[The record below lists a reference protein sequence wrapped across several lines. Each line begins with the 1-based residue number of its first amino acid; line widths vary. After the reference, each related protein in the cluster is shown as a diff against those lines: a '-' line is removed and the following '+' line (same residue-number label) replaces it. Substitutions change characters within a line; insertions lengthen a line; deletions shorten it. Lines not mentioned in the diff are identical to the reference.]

1 MIFFSSFQKSGDFFL
16 PFCCRLIFFVLFFCR
31 YFVLG
36 QACCHLGM
44 MEDAM
49 VLLQTFRRLAT
60 AAFRRESLDLH
71 DDEFCN
77 SSIHFLHTTS
87 SVPPAMLDTA
97 TSLLNHIKL
106 LLRRKAAAVASLDA
120 GLPAESIRHFSKILD
135 SRRGTP
141 QAFIADCFV
150 GRASAYRAAGRL
162 VDSIADC
169 NRALALDPTSI
180 SALRAR
186 AEVLESIRSLPDCLR
201 DLDHLKLLYD
211 AVLRDRK
218 LPGPVWRPHSDVR
231 YGDIGGC
238 LRELTIRIKETRKV
252 FATGECANSVD
263 YHALIGVKR
272 GCKRSELERAHLLLS
287 LKHRPDK
294 VAAFVDGVE
303 FTDEYRDIDT
313 VRDQA
318 RMSGLVLYRML
329 QKAYNTIL
337 STITEEENSITV
349 TPPSLSRK
357 PAVEVGQEETSRP
370 AVNQNN
376 NNMNKSTKV
385 AVSSPSAAVY
395 QGVFCRDIATVSS
408 LLSQVNYGRSI
419 PLKYEALSC

>member
-1 MIFFSSFQKSGDFFL
+1 
-16 PFCCRLIFFVLFFCR
+16 
-31 YFVLG
+31 
-36 QACCHLGM
+36 
-44 MEDAM
+44 M

-77 SSIHFLHTTS
+77 SSVHFLHTSS

-97 TSLLNHIKL
+97 TTLLNHIKL

-120 GLPAESIRHFSKILD
+120 GLPTESIRHFSKILD

-141 QAFIADCFV
+141 QAFVADCFV
-150 GRASAYRAAGRL
+150 GRAAAYRAAGRL

-238 LRELTIRIKETRKV
+238 LRALTVRIQEMRKK
-252 FATGECANSVD
+252 FATGEGANNVD
-263 YHALIGVKR
+263 YHALIGVKK
-272 GCKRSELERAHLLLS
+272 GCKKSELERAHLLLS

-303 FTDEYRDIDT
+303 FTDEYRDVDT

-337 STITEEENSITV
+337 STITEEENNSTTTPITAPPPLV
-349 TPPSLSRK
+349 TPA
-357 PAVEVGQEETSRP
+357 PAVKEEETTTP
-370 AVNQNN
+370 AVNQNIN
-376 NNMNKSTKV
+376 NNNNKSTKV
-385 AVSSPSAAVY
+385 AVSSPSSAVY